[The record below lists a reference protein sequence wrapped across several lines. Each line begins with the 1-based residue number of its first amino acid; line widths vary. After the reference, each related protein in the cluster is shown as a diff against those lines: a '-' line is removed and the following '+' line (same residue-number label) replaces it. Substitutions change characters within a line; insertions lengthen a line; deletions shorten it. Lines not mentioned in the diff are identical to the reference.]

1 MKEDYDGAEPSA
13 TSVSVMNLIVL
24 SHLNGNPLWASR
36 IERSLKLFGQRL
48 EQLGRAVPMMAASL
62 SAYTAG
68 VQQVVIVGDGASTE
82 ALLDA
87 ATSAYRPFTLVL
99 ALTSAQQQA
108 LTTLAPFVAAMRPVN
123 GEAAA
128 YVCQDFACCAPVTT
142 SDALAA
148 LLASSED
155 K

>member
-24 SHLNGNPLWASR
+24 SHLNGNPVWAAR

-48 EQLGRAVPMMAASL
+48 EQVGRAVPMMAASL

-68 VQQVVIVGDGASTE
+68 VQQIVVVGDGEPAE

-87 ATSAYRPFTLVL
+87 ATSAYRPFALVL
-99 ALTSAQQQA
+99 ALTEAQQEA
-108 LTTLAPFVAAMRPVN
+108 LAPLAPFVAAMRPAN

-128 YVCQDFACCAPVTT
+128 YVCQDFACRAPVTT
-142 SDALAA
+142 PEALTA